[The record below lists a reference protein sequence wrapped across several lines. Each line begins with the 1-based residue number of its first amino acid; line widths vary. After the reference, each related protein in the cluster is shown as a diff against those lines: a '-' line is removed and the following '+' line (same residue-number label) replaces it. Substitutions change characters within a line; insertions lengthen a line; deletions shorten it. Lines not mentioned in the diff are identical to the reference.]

1 MAGMRIAVTGSTG
14 LIGSALVDSLVGD
27 GHEVLRLV
35 RRRSRTGPQP
45 DGTVG
50 VGWNPLLMQIDGA
63 ALEGVDAV
71 VHLAGAGVGDR
82 RWSDAYRREIRDSR
96 VLGTET
102 LAAALTRLKAP
113 PKVLVSASAVGWY
126 GQTGDQLIDEQA
138 PSGSDFLSEV
148 CQEWERAAQPAAAA
162 GIRVVHPRTGLV
174 LDPKGGAGARL
185 LPLFR
190 LGLGGRLGNGK
201 QYWSLISLADEVAAL
216 RFLIDCQD
224 LSGPVN
230 LAGPAPVTNG
240 ELTAELARQLGRPAV
255 FAVPEWTLRA
265 VLGEMAVEVVGSHRV
280 VPKAL
285 VEAGFEFLHPD
296 LESIVAAALGR
307 PGN

>member
-14 LIGSALVDSLVGD
+14 LIGSALVDSLLTD

-50 VGWNPLLMQIDGA
+50 VGWNPQLMQIDRP
-63 ALEGVDAV
+63 ALEGVEAV

-82 RWSDAYRREIRDSR
+82 RWTDSYRREIRDSR

-102 LAAALTRLKAP
+102 LAAALSRLKEP
-113 PKVLVSASAVGWY
+113 PRVLVSASAIGYY
-126 GQTGDQLIDEQA
+126 GQTGDQVIDEGS
-138 PSGSDFLSEV
+138 PSGSDFLAEV
-148 CQEWERAAQPAAAA
+148 CQEWERAAQPAADA

-190 LGLGGRLGNGK
+190 LALGGRLGSGE

-216 RFLIDCQD
+216 RFLIDRQE

-230 LAGPAPVTNG
+230 LVGPDPVTNG
-240 ELTAELARQLGRPAV
+240 ELTAELSRQLGRPAV
-255 FAVPEWTLRA
+255 FAVPEWALRA

-285 VEAGFEFLHPD
+285 LEAGFEFRDPD
-296 LESIVAAALGR
+296 AGAVVAAALGLR
-307 PGN
+307 

>member
-14 LIGSALVDSLVGD
+14 LIGSALVDSLLTD

-50 VGWNPLLMQIDGA
+50 VGWNPQLMQIDRP
-63 ALEGVDAV
+63 ALEGVEAV

-82 RWSDAYRREIRDSR
+82 RWTDSYRREIRDSR

-102 LAAALTRLKAP
+102 LAAALSRLEEP
-113 PKVLVSASAVGWY
+113 PRVLVSASAIGYY
-126 GQTGDQLIDEQA
+126 GQTGDQVIDEGS
-138 PSGSDFLSEV
+138 PSGSDFLAEV
-148 CQEWERAAQPAAAA
+148 CQEWERAAQPAADA

-174 LDPKGGAGARL
+174 LDPGGGAGARL

-190 LGLGGRLGNGK
+190 LALGGRLGSGE

-216 RFLIDCQD
+216 RFLIDRQE

-230 LAGPAPVTNG
+230 LVGPDPVTNG
-240 ELTAELARQLGRPAV
+240 ELTAELSRQLGRPAV
-255 FAVPEWTLRA
+255 FAVPEWALRA

-285 VEAGFEFLHPD
+285 LEAGFEFRDPD
-296 LESIVAAALGR
+296 AGAVVAAALGLR
-307 PGN
+307 

>member
-1 MAGMRIAVTGSTG
+1 MAAMRIAVTGSTG
-14 LIGSALVDSLVGD
+14 LIGSALVDSLLTD

-50 VGWNPLLMQIDGA
+50 VGWNPQLMQIDRP
-63 ALEGVDAV
+63 ALEGVEAV

-82 RWSDAYRREIRDSR
+82 RWTDSYRREIRDSR

-102 LAAALTRLKAP
+102 LAAALSRLKEP
-113 PKVLVSASAVGWY
+113 PRVLVSASAIGYY
-126 GQTGDQLIDEQA
+126 GQTGDQVIDEGS
-138 PSGSDFLSEV
+138 PSGSDFLAEV
-148 CQEWERAAQPAAAA
+148 CQEWERAARPAADA

-190 LGLGGRLGNGK
+190 LALGGRLGSGE

-216 RFLIDCQD
+216 RFLIDHQE

-230 LAGPAPVTNG
+230 LVGPDPVTNG
-240 ELTAELARQLGRPAV
+240 ELTAELSRQLGRPAV
-255 FAVPEWTLRA
+255 FAVPEWALRA

-285 VEAGFEFLHPD
+285 LEAGFEFRDPD
-296 LESIVAAALGR
+296 AGAVVAAALGLR
-307 PGN
+307 

>member
-1 MAGMRIAVTGSTG
+1 MRIAVTGSTG
-14 LIGSALVDSLVGD
+14 LIGSALVDSLLTD

-50 VGWNPLLMQIDGA
+50 VGWNPQLMQIDRP
-63 ALEGVDAV
+63 ALEGVEAV

-82 RWSDAYRREIRDSR
+82 RWTDSYRREIRDSR

-102 LAAALTRLKAP
+102 LAAALSRLKEP
-113 PKVLVSASAVGWY
+113 PRVLVSASAIGYY
-126 GQTGDQLIDEQA
+126 GQTGDQVIDEGS
-138 PSGSDFLSEV
+138 PSGSDFLAEV
-148 CQEWERAAQPAAAA
+148 CQEWERAAQPAADA

-190 LGLGGRLGNGK
+190 LALGGRLGSGE

-216 RFLIDCQD
+216 RFLIDRQE

-230 LAGPAPVTNG
+230 LVGPDPVTNG
-240 ELTAELARQLGRPAV
+240 ELTAELSRQLGRPAV
-255 FAVPEWTLRA
+255 FAVPEWALRA

-285 VEAGFEFLHPD
+285 LEAGFEFRDPD
-296 LESIVAAALGR
+296 AGAVVAAALGLR
-307 PGN
+307 

>member
-1 MAGMRIAVTGSTG
+1 MRIAVTGSTG
-14 LIGSALVDSLVGD
+14 LIGSALVDSLLTD

-50 VGWNPLLMQIDGA
+50 VGWNPQLMQIDRP
-63 ALEGVDAV
+63 ALEGVEAV

-82 RWSDAYRREIRDSR
+82 RWTDSYRREIRDSR

-102 LAAALTRLKAP
+102 LAAALSRLEEP
-113 PKVLVSASAVGWY
+113 PRVLVSASAIGYY
-126 GQTGDQLIDEQA
+126 GQTGDQVIDEGS
-138 PSGSDFLSEV
+138 PSGSDFLAEV
-148 CQEWERAAQPAAAA
+148 CQEWERAAQPAADA

-174 LDPKGGAGARL
+174 LDPGGGAGARL

-190 LGLGGRLGNGK
+190 LALGGRLGSGE

-216 RFLIDCQD
+216 RFLIDRQE

-230 LAGPAPVTNG
+230 LVGPDPVTNG
-240 ELTAELARQLGRPAV
+240 ELTAELSRQLGRPAV
-255 FAVPEWTLRA
+255 FAVPEWALRA

-285 VEAGFEFLHPD
+285 LEAGFEFRDPD
-296 LESIVAAALGR
+296 AGAVVAAALGLR
-307 PGN
+307 

>member
-1 MAGMRIAVTGSTG
+1 MGGMRIAVTGSTG

-35 RRRSRTGPQP
+35 RRRSRTGPQA

-102 LAAALTRLKAP
+102 LAAALARLKTP
-113 PKVLVSASAVGWY
+113 PEVLVSASAVGWY
-126 GQTGDQLIDEQA
+126 GQTGDQVIDEQS
-138 PSGSDFLSEV
+138 PSGSDFLSTV
-148 CQEWERAAQPAAAA
+148 CQEWEDAARPAADA

-190 LGLGGRLGNGK
+190 LGLGGRLGSGR

-216 RFLIDCQD
+216 RFLIGRRE

-230 LAGPAPVTNG
+230 LTGPEPVSNA
-240 ELTAELARQLGRPAV
+240 ELTAELSEQLGRPAV
-255 FAVPEWTLRA
+255 FAVPEWALRA

-285 VEAGFEFLHPD
+285 VEAGFEFEHPD
-296 LESIVAAALGR
+296 LPSIVSAALGR
-307 PGN
+307 RSS

>member
-14 LIGSALVDSLVGD
+14 LIGSALVDSLLAD

-50 VGWNPLLMQIDGA
+50 VGWNPQLMQIDAA
-63 ALEGVDAV
+63 ALEGLDAA

-82 RWSDAYRREIRDSR
+82 RWTDAYRREIRDSR

-102 LAAALTRLKAP
+102 LAAALSRLKEP
-113 PKVLVSASAVGWY
+113 PRVLVSASAVGYY
-126 GQTGDQLIDEQA
+126 GQTGDQLVDEDA
-138 PSGSDFLSEV
+138 PAGSDFLAEV
-148 CQEWERAAQPAAAA
+148 CREWEHAARPAADA

-174 LDPKGGAGARL
+174 LDPAGGAGARL
-185 LPLFR
+185 LPLFK
-190 LGLGGRLGNGK
+190 LALGGRLGNGG

-216 RFLIDCQD
+216 RFLVEHEE

-230 LAGPAPVTNG
+230 LTGPAPVTNR
-240 ELTAELARQLGRPAV
+240 ELTEELSRQLGRPAV
-255 FAVPEWTLRA
+255 FAVPEWALRLA
-265 VLGEMAVEVVGSHRV
+265 LGEMAVEVVGSHRV

-285 VEAGFEFLHPD
+285 LDAGFVFRDPD
-296 LESIVAAALGR
+296 AAAVVAAALGER
-307 PGN
+307 

>member
-14 LIGSALVDSLVGD
+14 LIGSALVDSLLTD

-50 VGWNPLLMQIDGA
+50 VGWNPQLMQIDRP
-63 ALEGVDAV
+63 ALEGVEAV

-82 RWSDAYRREIRDSR
+82 RWTDSYRREIRDSR

-102 LAAALTRLKAP
+102 LAAALSRLKEP
-113 PKVLVSASAVGWY
+113 PRVLVSASAIGYY
-126 GQTGDQLIDEQA
+126 GQTGDQVIDEGS
-138 PSGSDFLSEV
+138 PSGSDFLAEV
-148 CQEWERAAQPAAAA
+148 CQEWERAARPAADA

-190 LGLGGRLGNGK
+190 LALGGRLGSGE

-216 RFLIDCQD
+216 RFLIDRQE

-230 LAGPAPVTNG
+230 LVGPDPVTNG
-240 ELTAELARQLGRPAV
+240 ELTAELSRQLGRPAV
-255 FAVPEWTLRA
+255 FAVPEWALRA

-285 VEAGFEFLHPD
+285 LEAGFEFRDPD
-296 LESIVAAALGR
+296 AGAVVAAALGLR
-307 PGN
+307 